1 MAKPKVPLEEFVKKL
16 NRASQIDY
24 ARLAAYIDGE
34 GHLGIS
40 VSPPR
45 GRGVTPRHCM
55 VMTVTNTSELLF
67 QWITSTFGGKAIMA
81 NHNNRKPNT
90 KPCWRWLVSELQAEE
105 VVRRCLPYFIIKGE
119 QARIALAFRDLIN
132 ETRSIG
138 KEVESSVVEARES
151 LRRNIV
157 ALNSAK
163 GFGIVKSGL
172 DRPAKVS

>member
-1 MAKPKVPLEEFVKKL
+1 MAKPKVPFNEFVKKL

-24 ARLAAYIDGE
+24 ARLAAFIDGE

-45 GRGVTPRHCM
+45 GRGITPRHCM

-67 QWITSTFGGKAIMA
+67 QWLTSTFGGKAIMA
-81 NHNNRKPNT
+81 NQNHRKPNT
-90 KPCWRWLVSELQAEE
+90 KPCWRWLVSELQGEE
-105 VVRRCLPYFIIKGE
+105 IVRRCLPYFIIKRE
-119 QARIALAFRDLIN
+119 QAEITLAFRNLIN
-132 ETRSIG
+132 ETRSCG
-138 KEVESSVVEARES
+138 AQVDQSVVETREA
-151 LRRNIV
+151 LRRRIV